1 MAPSP
6 LRYQGKPH
14 YPLHP
19 NLAYLATC
27 FVNQSGLETVLNL
40 IGSNIVFDGGRLLLN
55 KDSCE
60 AVLCLLLEL
69 MFVKDFKHYLGPVF
83 LQHYPRLAALVT
95 DSPTKSVIDSKFL
108 QRMTVQVFAIE
119 SVCHSLVKDH
129 NMVSRLMRAA
139 LDMFSRWTSK
149 GKYRLDKPAIINRD
163 YNCILHDL
171 RYFLESPRVFGAI
184 VKNDNHRDAFWRGGW
199 LPLMMPAGCCLAYR
213 RELCEHVKYDDSRAW
228 IAALLL
234 HVDCVVNGVG
244 YLDRL
249 VGTQPDQGE
258 QWVFGVAMLNFVDCY
273 TAMVSW
279 HQTRSQNFKETFTM
293 STGGTGFKMLQFN
306 IAQEVVLDSFRRHLQ
321 KSIASGSP
329 KEVVDNRLK
338 LSKPEWWWVDSC
350 ISPGILVDPTSTGFQ
365 LSGQWTTRGS
375 LVEGNLTASTVLPLH
390 RVFTETWVRACELG
404 RMSPFSILSC
414 VGCSHS
420 MLSLISDE
428 QIRALA
434 LYYQVVL
441 VGAWRRNGQGLQG
454 EATFYMRLFW
464 STHTGE
470 IDLLALR
477 LFALAAAESAAV
489 KNASSMDAVELLMHH
504 ICFRLDIPEAFIPVS
519 AHTALDSERRSLTVQ
534 CLAILLFQLLAHESR
549 LSWDPLRRLEQAIL
563 QNTAAAS
570 KTHSQLLELMPR
582 MSQAQLRGAEEV
594 MERAID
600 NAAVFQF
607 NRESRKGWYAARGLA
622 SGTPEEE
629 SAFWSRIDISYPFNS
644 EGQSASA
651 ELEDL
656 YFDLLK
662 RRPKVTEELPPFDL
676 SRVPRVKPC
685 FREGQAALSR
695 HPCFVGLLF
704 SLVLV
709 SVDVVMLGSIP
720 ESAGEGLRMLIPD
733 LELSPMVPPS
743 ADSVTIEGPSGPLLL
758 ATSLRLL
765 TRLVEVETLL
775 RGQATETLSFRRLSS
790 APQLSG
796 RYIAAQLQT
805 SMSVFAAVRVPLV
818 LPLGRLQ
825 EQYVSGSVCLLELLI
840 MFSQHLSGETRD
852 EAQQAHHW
860 ISACI
865 GALCQST
872 LVPSRPLLANDA
884 YSGNFLGV
892 FQSEAKEPFAPGNEN
907 SALRAELLSRCGQED
922 CEVREDAKADL
933 KHKQERLM
941 RLFKKK
947 QQKAAAMRQSIETD
961 EEPPEKSECVV
972 CFLLVQGK
980 PTHHLAHLQW
990 LPDGARFKQPADPEE
1005 RVDALAK
1012 HFHIGGTRF
1021 YEVAKLQQ
1029 KFDADWDFNEGT
1041 ERLPRFGP
1049 PSDAKLVF
1057 SCCGHRMHEA
1067 CWKEYRRNVS
1077 LTSRPD
1083 QFSGLSCPYCS
1094 RQVSLLLPDNGGRE
1108 AGFQLRSASVQ
1119 EDEPCLEVTL
1129 RDWND
1134 RIKSLSK
1141 TLEGL
1146 SSVSTSATEAARGC
1160 FLNLPSRFYEQFP
1173 GCVDGL
1179 VRTLCLQVSCLRVAL
1194 CPGPTV
1200 CYPLNM
1206 KSLSAASAPEDSSRF
1221 VEMIEEFLERLI
1233 EDEVS
1238 FISGDGPTP
1247 DDDIANLARDDLWES
1262 IRPLRELMRFISQ
1275 PTSSRDVLGDQ
1286 QEAND
1291 PTDSVSLSETPG
1303 DPPVASISIL
1313 SDREGDAVD
1322 LGGHV
1327 VHPLA
1332 AISKAITDTI
1342 AHHCQLTRSMGSSE
1356 APKTL
1361 LPLDSLMVTFSAV
1374 TAALRAVEEFESA
1387 PDVNL
1392 PHSTDLYLRH
1402 CESLLCLGSGSLSA
1416 DSSPD
1421 IRVAGG
1427 MCLPSVRFQLLGR
1440 LLIAL
1445 HFIPT
1450 EDAAA
1455 LVSLYV
1461 R

>member
-1 MAPSP
+1 M
-6 LRYQGKPH
+6 
-14 YPLHP
+14 
-19 NLAYLATC
+19 
-27 FVNQSGLETVLNL
+27 
-40 IGSNIVFDGGRLLLN
+40 FDGGRLLLN

-60 AVLCLLLEL
+60 AVLSLLLEL
-69 MFVKDFKHYLGPVF
+69 MFVDDFKHYLGPVF

-108 QRMTVQVFAIE
+108 QRITVQVFAIE

-129 NMVSRLMRAA
+129 NMVSRLMHAA

-149 GKYRLDKPAIINRD
+149 GKYRLDKSAIINRD

-184 VKNDNHRDAFWRGGW
+184 VQNNNHRDAFWRYGW

-249 VGTQPDQGE
+249 VGSLRDQGE

-279 HQTRSQNFKETFTM
+279 HRTRSQNFKETFTM

-306 IAQEVVLDSFRRHLQ
+306 IAQEVVLDTFRRHLEE
-321 KSIASGSP
+321 SVISGSP

-350 ISPGILVDPTSTGFQ
+350 ISPGILVDAISTGFQ
-365 LSGQWTTRGS
+365 LSGQWITRGS

-390 RVFTETWVRACELG
+390 RVFTEAWVRACVLG
-404 RMSPFSILSC
+404 GKSPFSLLSC
-414 VGCSHS
+414 VGCSQS
-420 MLSLISDE
+420 MLSLVSDE

-477 LFALAAAESAAV
+477 LFALAAAESATV
-489 KNASSMDAVELLMHH
+489 KNASSMDAVELLIHH
-504 ICFRLDIPEAFIPVS
+504 ICFRLDIPEAFIPVGTH
-519 AHTALDSERRSLTVQ
+519 AALDSERRTLTVQ

-563 QNTAAAS
+563 QNTTSAS

-582 MSQAQLRGAEEV
+582 MSQSQMRGAEEV

-607 NRESRKGWYAARGLA
+607 NRESRKGSYVARGLA
-622 SGTPEEE
+622 SGTLEEE
-629 SAFWSRIDISYPFNS
+629 VAFWSRIDISYPFNS

-662 RRPKVTEELPPFDL
+662 RRPKVVEELPPFDL
-676 SRVPRVKPC
+676 SRVPRVKSC
-685 FREGQAALSR
+685 FREGQAMLCR

-709 SVDVVMLGSIP
+709 SMDVVVLGSVP
-720 ESAGEGLRMLIPD
+720 ESAGEGLRILIPD
-733 LELSPMVPPS
+733 LELSPMSPPT

-775 RGQATETLSFRRLSS
+775 RGQDTETVSFRRVSS
-790 APQLSG
+790 PPQLSG
-796 RYIAAQLQT
+796 RHIAAQLQT
-805 SMSVFAAVRVPLV
+805 SMSVFAAVRVRLV
-818 LPLGRLQ
+818 LPLGRQ
-825 EQYVSGSVCLLELLI
+825 HEQYVSGSVCLLELLVI
-840 MFSQHLSGETRD
+840 FSRHLSR
-852 EAQQAHHW
+852 EAQDDTQQAHHW
-860 ISACI
+860 MRTCI

-872 LVPSRPLLANDA
+872 LAPSRPLLAADA
-884 YSGNFLGV
+884 YTGKFLNV
-892 FQSEAKEPFAPGNEN
+892 FQSEAKELFALGSEN
-907 SALRAELLSRCGQED
+907 NTLRAELLSRSGQGD
-922 CEVREDAKADL
+922 CDVREDTKVDL

-947 QQKAAAMRQSIETD
+947 QQKAAANRQSVETD

-990 LPDGARFKQPADPEE
+990 LPDGARAKQPADPVA
-1005 RVDALAK
+1005 RVDAVAR
-1012 HFHIGGTRF
+1012 HFHVGGPRF
-1021 YEVAKLQQ
+1021 YEMAKLQQ
-1029 KFDADWDFNEGT
+1029 KFDVDWDFNEGT

-1049 PSDAKLVF
+1049 PTDAKLVF
-1057 SCCGHRMHEA
+1057 SCCGHKMHEA
-1067 CWKEYRRNVS
+1067 CWKEYLKNVS

-1094 RQVSLLLPDNGGRE
+1094 RQVSLLLPDSNGRE
-1108 AGFQLRSASVQ
+1108 AGLQLRSVGVQ
-1119 EDEPCLEVTL
+1119 KDEPCLEFIL

-1141 TLEGL
+1141 SLEGL
-1146 SSVSTSATEAARGC
+1146 SSLSTSVAEVARGC
-1160 FLNLPSRFYEQFP
+1160 FLNLPTRFYEQYP
-1173 GCVDGL
+1173 ACVDIL
-1179 VRTLCLQVSCLRVAL
+1179 VRSLCLQVSCLRVTL

-1200 CYPLNM
+1200 SYPLNM

-1238 FISGDGPTP
+1238 LISGDGPAP

-1275 PTSSRDVLGDQ
+1275 PTSSRDVLDDQ
-1286 QEAND
+1286 PDVND
-1291 PTDSVSLSETPG
+1291 LTDSVSLSETAG

-1313 SDREGDAVD
+1313 GDREGDAVD
-1322 LGGHV
+1322 LGGYV

-1342 AHHCQLTRSMGSSE
+1342 THHCRLNRSMGSSE
-1356 APKTL
+1356 GPKTL
-1361 LPLDSLMVTFSAV
+1361 LPLDALMVTFSAV
-1374 TAALRAVEEFESA
+1374 TTALRTAEEFESA
-1387 PDVNL
+1387 PDINL
-1392 PHSTDLYLRH
+1392 PHSTNLYLRH
-1402 CESLLCLGSGSLSA
+1402 CESLLCLGSGSLST
-1416 DSSPD
+1416 DSLPD
-1421 IRVAGG
+1421 ARVAGG

-1445 HFIPT
+1445 HFIAA
-1450 EDAAA
+1450 EDSDA